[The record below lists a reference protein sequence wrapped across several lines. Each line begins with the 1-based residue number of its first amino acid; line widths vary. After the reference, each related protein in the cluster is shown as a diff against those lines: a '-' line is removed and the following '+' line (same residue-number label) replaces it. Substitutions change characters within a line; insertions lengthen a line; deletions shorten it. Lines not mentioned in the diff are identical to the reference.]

1 MQRTILT
8 ASQILLAMAIGLS
21 CIPASAQDRPANPAY
36 QPGVAPPPPP
46 MPPTPPGTVIVDD
59 LEPQVTIIKRGNER
73 IEEHRINGKLYMQ
86 KITPDHG
93 VPYYLID
100 EKGDGNWTPRD
111 TQGIQLSVPMWVVKT
126 F

>member
-1 MQRTILT
+1 M
-8 ASQILLAMAIGLS
+8 
-21 CIPASAQDRPANPAY
+21 P
-36 QPGVAPPPPP
+36 APPA
-46 MPPTPPGTVIVDD
+46 GTQIVDD
-59 LEPQVTIIKRGNER
+59 LEPQVTIIKRGNDK

-86 KITPDHG
+86 KITPAHG

-111 TQGIQLSVPMWVVKT
+111 TQGIQLSVPMWVIGT